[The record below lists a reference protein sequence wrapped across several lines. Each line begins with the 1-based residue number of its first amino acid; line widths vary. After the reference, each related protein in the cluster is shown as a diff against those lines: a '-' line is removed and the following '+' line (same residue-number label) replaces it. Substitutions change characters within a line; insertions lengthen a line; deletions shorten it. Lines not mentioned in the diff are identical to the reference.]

1 MIFSLASCPL
11 EDPLRPSTLTNLS
24 TTIATSILSSL
35 FAVPLPAQSPTS
47 VSPPSRT
54 KVILDTDIGDDI
66 DDAFALALALRSP
79 EMELLGITTAW
90 GDTAL
95 RARLVNRFL
104 QDASAPHIPVLIGVA
119 TNSKTAFSQ
128 SAWAQQGDSSPSK
141 PAAVDFLLDQANK
154 SPGEVTL
161 VAIGP
166 LTNIAA
172 AIDRDA
178 AAFRKFKRVVLMG
191 GSIRRGYGDLGYGPD
206 KGPQPEYNIYS
217 DVAAAQKLF
226 ASGVPILMMPLDST
240 QLLLDE
246 TKRTLLFATGSSMTN
261 SLAALYFQWVKTTR
275 TPTATLFDVMA
286 VAYVV
291 DPKLCPVES
300 FHITVDQKG
309 MTVPTPGPANASA
322 CLNSDSEQFFH
333 FLLPRLMTSEK

>member
-1 MIFSLASCPL
+1 M
-11 EDPLRPSTLTNLS
+11 RPSTLATNFPTL
-24 TTIATSILSSL
+24 IATFILSGF
-35 FAVPLPAQSPTS
+35 FAAPLPAQSLAGAP
-47 VSPPSRT
+47 PPSRT
-54 KVILDTDIGDDI
+54 KIILDTDIGDDI

-79 EMELLGITTAW
+79 EVEIVGITTAW

-104 QDASAPHIPVLIGVA
+104 KDTAAPNIPVLVGVP
-119 TNSKTAFSQ
+119 TDSKTAFSQ
-128 SAWAQQGDSSPSK
+128 SAWAQQGDPSPSQ
-141 PAAVDFLLDQANK
+141 PAAVDFLLDQARK
-154 SPGEVTL
+154 SPGEITL

-166 LTNIAA
+166 LTNVGA

-191 GSIRRGYGDLGYGPD
+191 GSIRRGYGDLGYSPD

-226 ASGVPILMMPLDST
+226 ASGVPIFMMPLDST

-246 TKRTLLFATGSSMTN
+246 TKRTLLFATGSAMTN

-291 DPKLCPVES
+291 DPKLCPVET

-309 MTVPTPGPANASA
+309 MTVPTPGPPNASA

-333 FLLPRLMTSEK
+333 FLLPRLMK